1 MNCCYIHHIVV
12 RLVSK
17 RWLWLA
23 GPLLALSMLTCH
35 TARPK
40 TALPTDDGSV
50 LFKRTTLVVADMD
63 RSLGIYCDILGFT
76 LHTPVSESGPDS
88 YSYPVFRIPPEAKI
102 RFVTLDSRTQ
112 ERTLALTEVTGVPL
126 PRPSQPLMS
135 AAVIRVPNIAAAMEK
150 IRALGLE
157 TTEPKTV
164 RTPDGKLSFIEQAF
178 VDFDGHLIV
187 LYQLLP

>member
-1 MNCCYIHHIVV
+1 MNCRYIHHIVV
-12 RLVSK
+12 HLASK
-17 RWLWLA
+17 GWLRLA

-40 TALPTDDGSV
+40 PAPPSDDGSV

-63 RSLGIYCDILGFT
+63 RSLGIYRDILGFA
-76 LHTPVSESGPDS
+76 LHTPVSESGPNS